1 MAAVIGLDDDKIE
14 EVCTQVATDTGLVI
28 EAVNYNA
35 PGQLVI
41 AGHADAV
48 EASLPVLKEAGAKRA
63 LPLSVSAP
71 FHCALMKPAAERLR
85 EKLDAIDIK
94 EPQSP

>member
-14 EVCTQVATDTGLVI
+14 AVCAQVATNTGLVI

-41 AGHADAV
+41 AGHADAI
-48 EASLPVLKEAGAKRA
+48 EASLPILKEAGAKRA

-71 FHCALMKPAAERLR
+71 FHCALMKPAAERLQER
-85 EKLDAIDIK
+85 LAAIDVK
-94 EPQSP
+94 VPSVP